1 MTPIRRLWK
10 EVECYCQN
18 GEDGIMLAALQA
30 VDIDRVEKLLRLGEA
45 ALAVDKAA
53 GACDSGLE
61 VDADY
66 LLAIQEYD
74 AALTALEE
82 P

>member
-1 MTPIRRLWK
+1 MTPIRKLY
-10 EVECYCQN
+10 E
-18 GEDGIMLAALQA
+18 AAYRGTGLTAAANQ
-30 VDIDRVEKLLRLGEA
+30 VDIDRTEKLLRLGEA